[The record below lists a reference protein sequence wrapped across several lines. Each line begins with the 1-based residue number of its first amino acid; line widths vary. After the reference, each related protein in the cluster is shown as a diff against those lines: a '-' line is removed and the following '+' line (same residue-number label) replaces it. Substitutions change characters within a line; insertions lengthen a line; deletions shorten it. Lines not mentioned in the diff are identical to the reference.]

1 MENNETMAVVPF
13 KTDEF
18 VSIINTAPSILKQN
32 EGYRDAI
39 VKEGN
44 RLIGLAETNGM
55 SDELDEL
62 MQERQS
68 RIRNRFKEC
77 NEARKPIT
85 QLLGEISKRFTS
97 LEADIDPASK
107 TNVFF
112 RIQQKRNIWATTKME
127 EQKAKEAET
136 LKKMAKEKEAISI
149 REQINSAIGELIS
162 EIVLTAKAAA
172 NNLFESLDLSEET
185 KWEKQIKAIEDNV
198 APHIFTSYVPPVF
211 FNLHTS
217 EEVSEIIAEEKTQD
231 KFELLQKTFKAELKA
246 YKTELL
252 DKLPSKLAELKEI
265 EEAKQ
270 KAAREAAER
279 QEAIEKAKLEDAEKA
294 KRLQAEADEAQ
305 RIADSEQAERER
317 IAEERREDEAERLQK
332 EADAKAELARE
343 EAAIQSASQIAEAT
357 ITHQADLFTEAPKV
371 KESYEII
378 INNKAAYSLIFQFW
392 FEKEGK
398 SLTPDKIEK
407 KSIAQMKKFCEDYA
421 TKNDEK
427 ITSPL
432 ISYKEIYK
440 AK

>member
-1 MENNETMAVVPF
+1 MYQEENMAVVPF
-13 KTDEF
+13 KTEEF
-18 VSIINTAPSILKQN
+18 AKIINTAPEILKQN

-62 MQERQS
+62 MQERQG
-68 RIRNRFKEC
+68 RIRNRYKEC

-107 TNVFF
+107 SNVFF
-112 RIQQKRNIWATTKME
+112 RIQQKRNAWATLKME

-149 REQINSAIGELIS
+149 REQVNSAIGELIS
-162 EIVLTAKAAA
+162 EIVLTAKEAAY
-172 NNLFESLDLSEET
+172 NLFESLDLSTQE

-211 FNLHTS
+211 FNLHS
-217 EEVSEIIAEEKTQD
+217 KDEVIEMISQEKTQD
-231 KFELLQKTFKAELKA
+231 KFELLQKTFKTELKA
-246 YKTELL
+246 YKAELI

-265 EEAKQ
+265 E
-270 KAAREAAER
+270 AAE
-279 QEAIEKAKLEDAEKA
+279 LNDAVEFA
-294 KRLQAEADEAQ
+294 RLQRESEERKQAEAEFLQ
-305 RIADSEQAERER
+305 KQAEEKSEK
-317 IAEERREDEAERLQK
+317 ARED
-332 EADAKAELARE
+332 
-343 EAAIQSASQIAEAT
+343 AAVQSASQIAEAT

>member
-1 MENNETMAVVPF
+1 MYQEENMAVVPF
-13 KTDEF
+13 KTEEF
-18 VSIINTAPSILKQN
+18 AKIINTAPEILKQN

-62 MQERQS
+62 MQERQG
-68 RIRNRFKEC
+68 RIRNRYKEC

-107 TNVFF
+107 SNVFF
-112 RIQQKRNIWATTKME
+112 RIQQKRNAWATLKME

-162 EIVLTAKAAA
+162 EIILTAKEAAY
-172 NNLFESLDLSEET
+172 NLFESLDLSTQE

-211 FNLHTS
+211 FNLHS
-217 EEVSEIIAEEKTQD
+217 KDEVSEMISQEKTQD
-231 KFELLQKTFKAELKA
+231 KFDLLQKTFKTELKA
-246 YKTELL
+246 YKTELIN
-252 DKLPSKLAELKEI
+252 KLPSKLAELKEI
-265 EEAKQ
+265 E
-270 KAAREAAER
+270 AAE
-279 QEAIEKAKLEDAEKA
+279 LNDAVEFA
-294 KRLQAEADEAQ
+294 RLQRESEERKQAESEFLQKQAEEK
-305 RIADSEQAERER
+305 SEQAR
-317 IAEERREDEAERLQK
+317 QN
-332 EADAKAELARE
+332 
-343 EAAIQSASQIAEAT
+343 AAVQSASQIAEAT